1 MLARLTID
9 EKATCSTSTIVSADP
24 PRHFDRAA
32 IDALATW
39 KCAAEGARYQAM
51 VEVNFSLKD
60 E

>member
-9 EKATCSTSTIVSADP
+9 ERGNVLDVTIVSADP

-32 IDALATW
+32 MDALATW
-39 KCAAEGARYQAM
+39 KCAGEGARYQAM